1 MITFEYHTPSRNPV
15 ENTRVA
21 EFASSVIW
29 GAGQDVFGPHS
40 TMGVYE
46 DGELIAGVV
55 YHNWHEKS
63 GVMEI
68 SGGSRTKRW
77 LQPKVLKALFSFPF
91 EMVGAQM
98 VVLHVSERNTAL
110 VQRIKKFGFKGV
122 LVPRLR
128 GREEDGWILTLTD
141 DDWKATAIANR

>member
-1 MITFEYHTPSRNPV
+1 M

-29 GAGQDVFGPHS
+29 DVGQDVFGPHS

-46 DGELIAGVV
+46 DDELIAGVV

-68 SGGSRTKRW
+68 SCGSTTKRW
-77 LQPKVLKALFSFPF
+77 LQPKVLKALFTFPF

-98 VVLHVSERNTAL
+98 VVLRVSERNTAL
-110 VQRIKKFGFKGV
+110 VRLLRRFGFKGV

-128 GREEDGWILTLTD
+128 GRDEDEWILTLTD